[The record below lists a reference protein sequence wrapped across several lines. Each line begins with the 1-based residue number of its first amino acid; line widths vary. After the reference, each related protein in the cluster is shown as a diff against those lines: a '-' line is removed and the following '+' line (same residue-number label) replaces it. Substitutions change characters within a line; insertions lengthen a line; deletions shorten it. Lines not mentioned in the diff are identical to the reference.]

1 MSLQMAEPTPPKGA
15 HLVRTLSDI
24 RNAIDG
30 PPLTIS
36 ELAYAMG
43 FSHEKVRIDIA
54 QGHLGAYTVGLRAR
68 LSYRIELAEAQ
79 RYLRSLGF

>member
-1 MSLQMAEPTPPKGA
+1 MNLEIVTTARSIASYRG
-15 HLVRTLSDI
+15 RTLSDI